1 MKTLE
6 KLREEY
12 NNLNKKRNAIYRKIV
27 ELERQE
33 VTNIFTV
40 GECYLD
46 TYNKSFKKVIAL
58 DGNVLYCI
66 VINNESILRDIYY
79 LWDTKCWKKI
89 TSKQFKDIYLAVLKD
104 IQDPNLDDNK
114 KSNWNI
120 VYNSIING
128 VNKGKYEYRK
138 IRKSKYLSKEFNS

>member
-40 GECYLD
+40 DDCYID
-46 TYNKSFKKVIAL
+46 TYCKSFKKVIAL
-58 DGNVLYCI
+58 DGNVLYCM
-66 VINNESILRDIYY
+66 VVNNESILRDIYY
-79 LWDTKCWKKI
+79 LHDTRHWKKI
-89 TSKQFKDIYLAVLKD
+89 TSEQFKDIYLAVLKD
-104 IQDPNLDDNK
+104 IQDPDLDDNK
-114 KSNWNI
+114 KSNWDV
-120 VYNSIING
+120 VYNSIM
-128 VNKGKYEYRK
+128 KY
-138 IRKSKYLSKEFNS
+138 

>member
-12 NNLNKKRNAIYRKIV
+12 NNLNKKRNAIYKKIE

-33 VTNIFTV
+33 VPNIFTV
-40 GECYLD
+40 GDCYID
-46 TYNKSFKKVIAL
+46 TYCKSFKKVIAL
-58 DGNVLYCI
+58 DGNVLYCM
-66 VINNESILRDIYY
+66 VVNNESILRDIYY

-89 TSKQFKDIYLAVLKD
+89 TSEQFKDIYLAVLKD

-114 KSNWNI
+114 KSNWLT
-120 VYNSIING
+120 VYKSIINSI
-128 VNKGKYEYRK
+128 NKEV
-138 IRKSKYLSKEFNS
+138 

>member
-33 VTNIFTV
+33 ITNIFTV
-40 GECYLD
+40 GDCYID
-46 TYNKSFKKVIAL
+46 TYCKSFKKIIAL
-58 DGNVLYCI
+58 DRNVLYCI
-66 VINNESILRDIYY
+66 VVNNGNILREIYY
-79 LWDTKCWKKI
+79 LYDTKCWKKI

-104 IQDPNLDDNK
+104 IQDPDLDDK
-114 KSNWNI
+114 ESNWLT
-120 VYNSIING
+120 VYKSIMNSI
-128 VNKGKYEYRK
+128 NKGE
-138 IRKSKYLSKEFNS
+138 

>member
-33 VTNIFTV
+33 VTNTFTV

-46 TYNKSFKKVIAL
+46 TYCKSFKKVIAL
-58 DGNVLYCI
+58 DENVLYCI
-66 VINNESILRDIYY
+66 VVNNENILRDFYY
-79 LWDTKCWKKI
+79 LCETSNWKKI
-89 TSKQFKDIYLAVLKD
+89 TSEQFKDIYLAVLKD
-104 IQDPNLDDNK
+104 IQNPDLDDNK
-114 KSNWNI
+114 ESNWLTVYKSIMNNI
-120 VYNSIING
+120 
-128 VNKGKYEYRK
+128 NKEG
-138 IRKSKYLSKEFNS
+138 

>member
-12 NNLNKKRNAIYRKIV
+12 NNLNKKRNAIYKKIE
-27 ELERQE
+27 ELEQQE
-33 VTNIFTV
+33 VNNKFTI
-40 GECYLD
+40 GECYVD
-46 TYNKSFKKVIAL
+46 TYCESFKKILAL

-66 VINNESILRDIYY
+66 VVNNGNILRDFYY
-79 LWDTKCWKKI
+79 LNNTINWKKI
-89 TSKQFKDIYLAVLKD
+89 TSEQFKNIYLAVLKD

-120 VYNSIING
+120 VLESIM
-128 VNKGKYEYRK
+128 
-138 IRKSKYLSKEFNS
+138 S

>member
-12 NNLNKKRNAIYRKIV
+12 NNLNKKRNAIHRKIV

-33 VTNIFTV
+33 ITNIFTV
-40 GECYLD
+40 GDCYID
-46 TYNKSFKKVIAL
+46 TYCKSFKKVIAL
-58 DGNVLYCI
+58 DGNVLYCM

-79 LWDTKCWKKI
+79 LYDTKCWKKI

-104 IQDPNLDDNK
+104 IQNPDLDDNK

-120 VYNSIING
+120 VYNSIINNI
-128 VNKGKYEYRK
+128 NKGK
-138 IRKSKYLSKEFNS
+138 

>member
-33 VTNIFTV
+33 VTNIFTI
-40 GECYLD
+40 GDCYLD
-46 TYNKSFKKVIAL
+46 TYCKSFKKVIAL

-66 VINNESILRDIYY
+66 VVNKENILRDFYY
-79 LWDTKCWKKI
+79 LCDTKCWKKI
-89 TSKQFKDIYLAVLKD
+89 TSHQFKDIYLAVLKD
-104 IQDPNLDDNK
+104 IQDPDLDDNK
-114 KSNWNI
+114 ESNWNI
-120 VYNSIING
+120 VYNPIINNI
-128 VNKGKYEYRK
+128 NKEG
-138 IRKSKYLSKEFNS
+138 

>member
-27 ELERQE
+27 ELEQQE
-33 VTNIFTV
+33 VTNTFTV
-40 GECYLD
+40 GECYVD
-46 TYNKSFKKVIAL
+46 TYCESFKKIIAL

-66 VINNESILRDIYY
+66 VVNNENILRDFYY
-79 LWDTKCWKKI
+79 LNDTRCWKKI

-104 IQDPNLDDNK
+104 IQDPDLDDNK
-114 KSNWNI
+114 KSNWDV
-120 VYNSIING
+120 VYNSIM
-128 VNKGKYEYRK
+128 
-138 IRKSKYLSKEFNS
+138 NS

>member
-33 VTNIFTV
+33 VTNTFTV
-40 GECYLD
+40 GECYVD
-46 TYNKSFKKVIAL
+46 TYCESFKKIIAL

-66 VINNESILRDIYY
+66 VVNNETVLRDFYY
-79 LWDTKCWKKI
+79 LYSTRNWKKI
-89 TSKQFKDIYLAVLKD
+89 TSEQFKDIYLAVLKD
-104 IQDPNLDDNK
+104 IQNPDLDDNK
-114 KSNWNI
+114 KSNWDI
-120 VYNSIING
+120 V
-128 VNKGKYEYRK
+128 
-138 IRKSKYLSKEFNS
+138 SKYIMES